1 MNREE
6 MIEKL
11 VEHDVD
17 NFDIRDLADLFRYG
31 MVAYEDM
38 SDEELKDQYE
48 FFFEDEEDFEPSDD
62 KRFDNA
68 DGVVY
73 E

>member
-11 VEHDVD
+11 VEYDVD

-31 MVAYEDM
+31 KTGYEDM
-38 SDEELKDQYE
+38 SDKDLKDQSALL
-48 FFFEDEEDFEPSDD
+48 FEE
-62 KRFDNA
+62 A
-68 DGVVY
+68 V
-73 E
+73 

>member
-1 MNREE
+1 MTKEE
-6 MIEKL
+6 MIDKL

-31 MVAYEDM
+31 RTGYEDM

-48 FFFEDEEDFEPSDD
+48 FFIEEDEDD
-62 KRFDNA
+62 
-68 DGVVY
+68 

>member
-17 NFDIRDLADLFRYG
+17 NFDMRDLADLFRYG

-38 SDEELKDQYE
+38 TDEELKEQYE
-48 FFFEDEEDFEPSDD
+48 FQFEE
-62 KRFDNA
+62 A
-68 DGVVY
+68 V
-73 E
+73 

>member
-1 MNREE
+1 MTTTTMTKEE
-6 MIEKL
+6 MIDKL

-17 NFDIRDLADLFRYG
+17 NFDIRDLANLFRYG
-31 MVAYEDM
+31 MTGYEDM

-48 FFFEDEEDFEPSDD
+48 FFIEEDEDD
-62 KRFDNA
+62 
-68 DGVVY
+68 

>member
-1 MNREE
+1 MTTTTITKEE
-6 MIEKL
+6 MIDKL

-17 NFDIRDLADLFRYG
+17 NFDMRDLADLFRYG
-31 MVAYEDM
+31 RTGYEDM

-48 FFFEDEEDFEPSDD
+48 FFIEEEDDD
-62 KRFDNA
+62 
-68 DGVVY
+68 

>member
-1 MNREE
+1 MSREE

-11 VEHDVD
+11 IEHDVD

-38 SDEELKDQYE
+38 SDEELKDH
-48 FFFEDEEDFEPSDD
+48 FKFCFEE
-62 KRFDNA
+62 A
-68 DGVVY
+68 V
-73 E
+73 

>member
-1 MNREE
+1 MTTTTMTKEE
-6 MIEKL
+6 MIDKL

-17 NFDIRDLADLFRYG
+17 NFDIRDLANLFRYG
-31 MVAYEDM
+31 MTGYEGM

-48 FFFEDEEDFEPSDD
+48 FFIEEDEDD
-62 KRFDNA
+62 D
-68 DGVVY
+68 

>member
-1 MNREE
+1 MTREE
-6 MIEKL
+6 MIDKL

-17 NFDIRDLADLFRYG
+17 NFDMRDLADLFRHG
-31 MVAYEDM
+31 RTGYEDM

-48 FFFEDEEDFEPSDD
+48 FFIEEDEDD
-62 KRFDNA
+62 D
-68 DGVVY
+68 

>member
-1 MNREE
+1 MTTTTITREE
-6 MIEKL
+6 MIDKL

-17 NFDIRDLADLFRYG
+17 NFDIRDLANLFRYG
-31 MVAYEDM
+31 MTGYEDM

-48 FFFEDEEDFEPSDD
+48 FFIEEDEDD
-62 KRFDNA
+62 
-68 DGVVY
+68 

>member
-6 MIEKL
+6 MIKKL

-31 MVAYEDM
+31 RVAYEDM
-38 SDEELKDQYE
+38 SEEELKDVHEIY
-48 FFFEDEEDFEPSDD
+48 FEE
-62 KRFDNA
+62 A
-68 DGVVY
+68 V
-73 E
+73 

>member
-1 MNREE
+1 MTREE
-6 MIEKL
+6 MIDKL

-17 NFDIRDLADLFRYG
+17 NFDMRDLADLFRYG
-31 MVAYEDM
+31 RTGYEDM

-48 FFFEDEEDFEPSDD
+48 FCIEEDEDD
-62 KRFDNA
+62 
-68 DGVVY
+68 